1 MGLSLPPRLKKRLKI
16 NAFKQLNG
24 IVQQMK
30 DSFTLDQIRRFS
42 LVVVL
47 IGLIIG
53 MTGAVRSGS
62 IILSLGASAFVLA
75 RYTQQKVKRN
85 IELLLPIMICVMLFI
100 LAISLPNAR

>member
-1 MGLSLPPRLKKRLKI
+1 
-16 NAFKQLNG
+16 
-24 IVQQMK
+24 MK

-47 IGLIIG
+47 IGLVIG
-53 MTGAVRSGS
+53 RTGAVRSGS
-62 IILSLGASAFVLA
+62 IVLSLGASAFVLA

>member
-1 MGLSLPPRLKKRLKI
+1 
-16 NAFKQLNG
+16 
-24 IVQQMK
+24 MK

-62 IILSLGASAFVLA
+62 IVLSLGASTFVLA

-100 LAISLPNAR
+100 LAFSLPNAR

>member
-1 MGLSLPPRLKKRLKI
+1 
-16 NAFKQLNG
+16 
-24 IVQQMK
+24 MK

-47 IGLIIG
+47 IGLVIG

-62 IILSLGASAFVLA
+62 IVLSLGASAFVLA

-100 LAISLPNAR
+100 LAFSLPNAR

>member
-1 MGLSLPPRLKKRLKI
+1 
-16 NAFKQLNG
+16 
-24 IVQQMK
+24 MK

-62 IILSLGASAFVLA
+62 IVLSLGASAFVLA

-85 IELLLPIMICVMLFI
+85 IELLLPIMICFMLFI
-100 LAISLPNAR
+100 LAFSLPNAR